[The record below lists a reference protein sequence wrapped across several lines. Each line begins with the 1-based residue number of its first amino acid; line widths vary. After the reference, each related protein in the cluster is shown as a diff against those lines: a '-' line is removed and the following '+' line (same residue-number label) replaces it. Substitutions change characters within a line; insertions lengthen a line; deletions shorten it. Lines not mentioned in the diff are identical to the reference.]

1 MYNNIQWA
9 NYTEEEPDLLCMPQ
23 IGQLGLVNL
32 SHTKGTVVLEEEE
45 FSNHVFSRVKELF

>member
-1 MYNNIQWA
+1 MYSNIQWA
-9 NYTEEEPDLLCMPQ
+9 SYIEEEPDLLHMPQ

-32 SHTKGTVVLEEEE
+32 SHRKGTVVLDEEE